1 MAKEK
6 VVVIGTGERYYKMWP
21 TITHN
26 YDVVAALDN
35 NVRGNIK
42 GIDIEGVS
50 EITKYSYDKVLVLPV
65 NYMFEIKEQL
75 LEMGVPADKII
86 PYFGENISLKTT
98 DYKYVN
104 DKILFDNGTIRFE
117 LDKDSGH
124 GGVNGIFFDHVY
136 NWGGAEDSIVIDIG
150 ANIGLSSLF
159 FAARKNVTKVIGYEP
174 LRSTYQKALHN
185 INLNKT
191 EIKDKINIYNLA
203 LGNAND
209 EKIVNCT
216 PQNARTVFSICT
228 DQCDFNK
235 NVEKIYVRK
244 ASEILTPIFQEYHD
258 KKIVVKMDCEG
269 SEYAIFESMMQAD
282 IVRDVDIFMIEF
294 HLQDKGIIEDCL
306 IKNGFRY
313 IKTNTAD
320 YIGFVYA
327 FNIKKG

>member
-1 MAKEK
+1 MTTYI
-6 VVVIGTGERYYKMWP
+6 IG
-21 TITHN
+21 
-26 YDVVAALDN
+26 
-35 NVRGNIK
+35 
-42 GIDIEGVS
+42 
-50 EITKYSYDKVLVLPV
+50 
-65 NYMFEIKEQL
+65 
-75 LEMGVPADKII
+75 
-86 PYFGENISLKTT
+86 
-98 DYKYVN
+98 
-104 DKILFDNGTIRFE
+104 
-117 LDKDSGH
+117 
-124 GGVNGIFFDHVY
+124 
-136 NWGGAEDSIVIDIG
+136 GGAEDSVVIDIG

-174 LRSTYQKALHN
+174 LKSTYQKALHN

-228 DQCDFNK
+228 DQRDFNK

-244 ASEILTPIFQEYHD
+244 ASEILIPIFQEYHH

-294 HLQDKGIIEDCL
+294 HLQDKGIIEDGL